1 MLDYRY
7 AAKGLIFFTDC
18 NPIITTGGTY
28 CSLLLLIILSS
39 LLPRSV
45 GLVAPLSNPF
55 LQAALYSTSIEAIE
69 DDL

>member
-28 CSLLLLIILSS
+28 CSLLLLIIYFGSEKVSSNMEHSKLLSTKDV
-39 LLPRSV
+39 SV
-45 GLVAPLSNPF
+45 ERAN
-55 LQAALYSTSIEAIE
+55 AR
-69 DDL
+69 